1 MTVLEMK
8 LTPGVRKLLEG
19 KPDIEKGILSPSL
32 DRLADKTVT
41 IIKKPG
47 MAPRDEGHF
56 AARHQ
61 ADKSHPTR
69 KKIINPVR
77 VENGRYLWT
86 YIVNGHMVLTTE
98 KARKW
103 WFWHLKNELGGKYT
117 RKTPGQSVMGPGG
130 KAVGYVPP
138 DRYPA
143 RAVAELVNSGQ
154 VDKIVLEEFRRYFH
168 GGK

>member
-1 MTVLEMK
+1 MTVLEIK
-8 LTPGVRKLLEG
+8 LTPGARKLLEG
-19 KPDIEKGILSPSL
+19 KHDIQKGILSPSL
-32 DRLADKTVT
+32 DRIADKTVT

-56 AARHQ
+56 ASRHQ
-61 ADKSHPTR
+61 ADKSQPLR

-77 VENGRYLWT
+77 VEDGRYLWT

-98 KARKW
+98 KARRW

-117 RKTPGQSVMGPGG
+117 RKTPG
-130 KAVGYVPP
+130 KASGYVPP
-138 DRYPA
+138 DRYPT
-143 RAVAELVNSGQ
+143 RAVAELVNSGH

-168 GGK
+168 GGQ